1 MASVWSVFLLLM
13 VGVQAQ
19 SGDTDSDLEPRISC
33 SSHITTEVTNNSLT
47 CELLPGRHDDE
58 DAEDDEDEADGIE
71 TMTLCSSDVSA
82 GSRRLRCE
90 TGHGNTLSFS
100 QAPVVDFDLT
110 VQLKRGREI
119 RTRVNLQ
126 KIVKPRP
133 PQLWNVTFDQESNK
147 AVVHI
152 QSPYHRDYLTGNQMF
167 QLHIWATDGPHM
179 IQNISSESS
188 MKIDMEHLRKNTKY
202 HVKVRSIPVKPLEG
216 SWSEWSD
223 TFSFYT
229 PAGAQEADDREQ
241 MIKVMLC
248 LISLVVV
255 SVTVVFL
262 QKNKILTYMWPSIP
276 HPKDALVHIGKPN
289 KGLLLNFNP
298 EVFSALRVSSMS
310 PCCDEPESSPGPAD
324 GAQSSPPSSTQ
335 SSDCRSTTSAST
347 EELEL
352 SALLSGSS
360 SSAADASLHSA
371 SPSPIHHLLLEG
383 RTEPG
388 SGAKESEAPGAGQQE
403 EAYVTMSS
411 FYQDK

>member
-1 MASVWSVFLLLM
+1 MASVWTWFLLLM

-19 SGDTDSDLEPRISC
+19 SGDTDTDGEPRISC
-33 SSHITTEVTNNSLT
+33 SSHITTEVNSLT
-47 CELLPGRHDDE
+47 CELLPGHHDDE
-58 DAEDDEDEADGIE
+58 DDEDDEDEGDGIKN
-71 TMTLCSSDVSA
+71 MTLCSPDVSE
-82 GSRRLRCE
+82 GRRGVWCE
-90 TGHGNTLSFS
+90 TGHGNTLSFRE
-100 QAPVVDFDLT
+100 APVVDFNLT
-110 VQLKRGREI
+110 VQLKRGGEI
-119 RTRVNLQ
+119 WTRVDLK

-133 PQLWNVTFDQESNK
+133 PQLWNVTFNRESNK

-152 QSPYHRDYLTGNQMF
+152 QSPYHKDYLTGNQMF
-167 QLHIWATDGPHM
+167 QLHIWATDRPNM

-229 PAGAQEADDREQ
+229 PAGAQEPDDRQQ
-241 MIKVMLC
+241 MYKVMLG
-248 LISLVVV
+248 LIVLVVV

-262 QKNKILTYMWPSIP
+262 WKKKILTIMWPIIP
-276 HPKDALVHIGKPN
+276 HPKETLVQIGKPN

-310 PCCDEPESSPGPAD
+310 QCCDEPESSPSPAE
-324 GAQSSPPSSTQ
+324 GAQSDHPSSTQ
-335 SSDCRSTTSAST
+335 SSDCRSTTSVST

-360 SSAADASLHSA
+360 SAADASLHSA
-371 SPSPIHHLLLEG
+371 SPSPVHHLLLEG
-383 RTEPG
+383 RTERC
-388 SGAKESEAPGAGQQE
+388 SGANESEASAAGQQE